1 MDGFSKRPLVGRRIV
16 VTRAAHQA
24 AELAQQLAA
33 AGAIPLV
40 MPAIRIAPV
49 ADLGPLDAAIEQIG
63 AYDWLIF
70 SSTNGVEIF
79 CRRLAV
85 LGYSLAAPVAP
96 KVAAVGP
103 ATAAALEQQGVHVDL
118 VPEEFVAEAVIA
130 ALGDVRDCRILLP
143 RAAAGRREVAVH
155 LVQQGAV
162 VDDVAIYETVPAE
175 LDETAL
181 SELKKGVDAVTFAS
195 GLTVRHFVRL
205 AGLELLAQTT
215 VACIGPITAA
225 TARDLGLNV
234 AVVAPQYTG
243 GGLVAALARHFEKE
257 ENHE

>member
-1 MDGFSKRPLVGRRIV
+1 
-16 VTRAAHQA
+16 
-24 AELAQQLAA
+24 
-33 AGAIPLV
+33 
-40 MPAIRIAPV
+40 
-49 ADLGPLDAAIEQIG
+49 LGPLDAAIEQIG

-70 SSTNGVEIF
+70 SSVNGVEIF
-79 CRRLAV
+79 CRRLAA
-85 LGYSLAAPVAP
+85 LGHGPAALSGA

-103 ATAAALEQQGVHVDL
+103 ATAAALTEQGMRVDL
-118 VPEEFVAEAVIA
+118 VPAEFVAEAVIA
-130 ALGDVRDCRILLP
+130 ALRDVRDCRILLP
-143 RAAAGRREVAVH
+143 RAAAGRREVAAR
-155 LVQQGAV
+155 LAQQGAV

-205 AGLELLAQTT
+205 AGLELLARTV

-225 TARDLGLNV
+225 AARDLGLNV

-243 GGLVAALARHFEKE
+243 GGLVAALARYFENE
-257 ENHE
+257 ENRE